1 MVPFPAIL
9 CLSAIKW
16 WLFGIKSL
24 WKQTSDAQDGI
35 KASIQLLTSPV
46 CLSEDTFQI
55 DEDP

>member
-24 WKQTSDAQDGI
+24 WNQTSDVQDGI

-46 CLSEDTFQI
+46 GLSEDTFQI